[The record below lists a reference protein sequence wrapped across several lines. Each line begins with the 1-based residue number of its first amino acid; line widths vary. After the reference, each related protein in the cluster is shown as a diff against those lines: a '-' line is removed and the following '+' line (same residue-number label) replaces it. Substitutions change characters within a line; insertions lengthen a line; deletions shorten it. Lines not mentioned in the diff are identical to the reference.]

1 LSKEVTMARYAMT
14 IDLTT
19 CVACDACVL
28 ACKMENNVPDGYAR
42 DWTEQVLTETPAG
55 LNLALYSNRCQHCKN
70 APCVAVCPT
79 GASYIKDG
87 IVLIDKDLCVG
98 CRQCISG
105 CPYGARYYHPASYVD
120 KCTFCE
126 HRIGTDRQ
134 PACVE
139 VCPTNSLVFGDVND
153 KNSEIS
159 QLLKKRETKVLKA
172 EKKTQPKYFLLASIV
187 KENSILAG

>member
-1 LSKEVTMARYAMT
+1 MARYGMT

-28 ACKMENNVPDGYAR
+28 ACKMENDVPDGYAR
-42 DWTEQVLTETPAG
+42 DWTEQILTETPDG
-55 LNLALYSNRCQHCKN
+55 LNLELFSNRCHHCKS
-70 APCVAVCPT
+70 APCVAACPT
-79 GASYIKDG
+79 GASYVKDG

-120 KCTFCE
+120 KCTYCD
-126 HRIGTDRQ
+126 HRIGTGRK

-139 VCPTNSLVFGDVND
+139 VCPTNSLVFGDMGD
-153 KNSEIS
+153 RKSEIYR
-159 QLLKKRETKVLKA
+159 LLKKRKSKMLKA
-172 EKKTQPKYFLLASIV
+172 EKNTQPKYAFLLPIYTEHEASA
-187 KENSILAG
+187 K

>member
-1 LSKEVTMARYAMT
+1 MT

-28 ACKMENNVPDGYAR
+28 ACKMENKVPDGYAR
-42 DWTEQVLTETPAG
+42 DWTEQILTETPAG
-55 LNLALYSNRCQHCKN
+55 LHLELFSNRCHHCKS

-120 KCTFCE
+120 KCTYCD
-126 HRIGTDRQ
+126 HRIGTGRL

-139 VCPTNSLVFGDVND
+139 VCPTSSLVFGDIND
-153 KNSEIS
+153 TTSEIS
-159 QLLKKRETKVLKA
+159 RLLKSRKSKVLKE
-172 EKKTQPKYFLLASIV
+172 EKKTNPKYYFLTSI
-187 KENSILAG
+187 AGQESKIAG

>member
-1 LSKEVTMARYAMT
+1 MARYAMT

-28 ACKMENNVPDGYAR
+28 ACKMENSVPDGHAR
-42 DWTEQVLTETPAG
+42 DWTEQKLTESSTG
-55 LNLALYSNRCQHCKN
+55 MDLELFSNRCHHCEA

-87 IVLIDKDLCVG
+87 IVLVNKDLCVG
-98 CRQCISG
+98 CRHCISG
-105 CPYGARYYHPASYVD
+105 CPYGARYLHPDNYVD

-126 HRIGTDRQ
+126 HRLGTDRQ

-139 VCPTNSLVFGDVND
+139 VCPTSSLVFGDVND
-153 KNSEIS
+153 RNSEIS
-159 QLLKKRETKVLKA
+159 KVLKSRKKKVLQA
-172 EKKTQPKYFLLASIV
+172 EKKTEPKYYFLTSLIEKSDKVAS
-187 KENSILAG
+187 